1 MASIAD
7 KLFNIE
13 LFRRKMRRPRSYQ
26 PAENVLANYTGSN
39 PLRRNRTR
47 LMWLFGGFCFAYG
60 IAFALLSTIFL
71 LQLALPMVVLALLVV
86 WLLPEMGWAPVN
98 LLDKLLL
105 WFIVALM
112 CWPDY
117 LALAFPG
124 LPWITAIRLVGI
136 PLALTMLISLSISGD
151 FRKNLLDTIN
161 AAPIVWK
168 LLVAF
173 IVIAFISIAFSSDIG
188 LSTNKFIVAQLYWT
202 SIFFAAA
209 FVFTRPG
216 RPVVLVYMLWMI
228 VLLVSF
234 IGVWE
239 WRLQSV
245 PWAGHIPSFLKI
257 EDPVVQ
263 NILSAK
269 SRAATG
275 IYRVQSKFT
284 TPLGLAE
291 FMALATPFILHLL
304 MTTRYMVVRLGAMAT
319 VPLIFYII
327 ILTDSRLGAVGFF
340 MSFLLYLLVWGALR
354 WRQHKGSL
362 FGPAIVISYPM
373 IFVMFIISTFFVG
386 RLRAMVWG
394 TGAQKFST
402 QSREA
407 QFDAGIPMVLKNP
420 WGHGIGRGADTLN
433 FRNQA
438 GELTIDTYF
447 LAVGL
452 EYGVI
457 GFFVYYGM
465 FLCAIWYGA
474 KALID
479 ARTRD
484 TMVLAPLCIALINF
498 FIIKSI
504 FSQQENHPLVFALLG
519 AVVALI
525 WRAKQ
530 DQKTGVLS
538 PTERDAI

>member
-7 KLFNIE
+7 KLFSIE
-13 LFRRKMRRPRSYQ
+13 LFRRKPRAVAYQ
-26 PAENVLANYTGSN
+26 PNDNVLAHYTGSN
-39 PLRRNRTR
+39 AMRRNRKR
-47 LMWLFGGFCFAYG
+47 LMWLFGGLSFFYG
-60 IAFALLSTIFL
+60 IAFALLSTFFL
-71 LQLALPMVVLALLVV
+71 LQLALPLIVLALLVV

-105 WFIVALM
+105 WFIVALL

-136 PLALTMLISLSISGD
+136 PLALTMLISLSVSGD
-151 FRKNLLDTIN
+151 FRKKLLETIN
-161 AAPIVWK
+161 SAPAVWK
-168 LLVAF
+168 LLAAF
-173 IVIAFISIAFSSDIG
+173 IVTALVSIAFSKDIG
-188 LSTNKFIVAQLYWT
+188 LSVNKFIVAQLYWT

-209 FVFTRPG
+209 YVFTRPG
-216 RPVVLVYMLWMI
+216 RSVLLTYMLWI
-228 VLLVSF
+228 VVLLVSF

-239 WRLQSV
+239 WRLQSI
-245 PWAGHIPSFLKI
+245 PWAGSIPSFLKI

-291 FMALATPFILHLL
+291 FLALATPFVLHLL

-319 VPLIFYII
+319 IPLIFYVI

-340 MSFLLYLLVWGALR
+340 MSFLLYLLAWGALR
-354 WRQHKGSL
+354 WRKHEDSL
-362 FGPAIVISYPM
+362 FGPAVVISYPL

-407 QFDAGIPMVLKNP
+407 QFDAGIPMVLKHP
-420 WGHGIGRGADTLN
+420 WGHGIGRGAETLN

-465 FLCAIWYGA
+465 FLYAIWYGA

-484 TMVLAPLCIALINF
+484 TFVLAPLCIALTNF

-519 AVVALI
+519 AVVALV

-530 DQKTGVLS
+530 DEKAGALT
-538 PTERDAI
+538 PAERDAI